1 MFDTHEVETYLTH
14 LSKNHIFR
22 TNIIPPC
29 VWKRPHFSPDKSWR
43 QLSAYYSILAVWVEA
58 KKNEGEGKRFYFE
71 YTSLNAVDHSVREP
85 LGFILGGR
93 GVIQNRGPARDKGR
107 IRLPLV
113 MAQQLAA
120 LPTTEKHDQ
129 KHWSHPT
136 QTFGGEV
143 TNIPNKDLGH
153 LGDFLLEI

>member
-1 MFDTHEVETYLTH
+1 MKERESNS
-14 LSKNHIFR
+14 LS
-22 TNIIPPC
+22 TNA
-29 VWKRPHFSPDKSWR
+29 S
-43 QLSAYYSILAVWVEA
+43 
-58 KKNEGEGKRFYFE
+58 
-71 YTSLNAVDHSVREP
+71 SLNAVDHSVRER

-129 KHWSHPT
+129 KH
-136 QTFGGEV
+136 
-143 TNIPNKDLGH
+143 
-153 LGDFLLEI
+153 

>member
-14 LSKNHIFR
+14 LSMNHIFR
-22 TNIIPPC
+22 TNIIPSY
-29 VWKRPHFSPDKSWR
+29 VWKGPQFLDAVVSW
-43 QLSAYYSILAVWVEA
+43 V
-58 KKNEGEGKRFYFE
+58 KKNEGKGKPFFLE
-71 YTSLNAVDHSVREP
+71 YTSLNAVDHSVRER

-120 LPTTEKHDQ
+120 LPTTEKQDQ
-129 KHWSHPT
+129 KHWSYPT
-136 QTFGGEV
+136 QTFGGEL
-143 TNIPNKDLGH
+143 TNIPNRDLGD

>member
-1 MFDTHEVETYLTH
+1 MKGRESDSSSSTTQA
-14 LSKNHIFR
+14 S
-22 TNIIPPC
+22 
-29 VWKRPHFSPDKSWR
+29 
-43 QLSAYYSILAVWVEA
+43 
-58 KKNEGEGKRFYFE
+58 
-71 YTSLNAVDHSVREP
+71 SLNAVDHSVRER

-129 KHWSHPT
+129 KH
-136 QTFGGEV
+136 
-143 TNIPNKDLGH
+143 
-153 LGDFLLEI
+153 

>member
-14 LSKNHIFR
+14 LSNNHIFL
-22 TNIIPPC
+22 TNIFPQ
-29 VWKRPHFSPDKSWR
+29 FLD
-43 QLSAYYSILAVWVEA
+43 AVVSRV
-58 KKNEGEGKRFYFE
+58 KKNEGKGKPFFLE
-71 YTSLNAVDHSVREP
+71 YTSLNAVDHSVRER

-120 LPTTEKHDQ
+120 LPTTEKQDQ
-129 KHWSHPT
+129 KH
-136 QTFGGEV
+136 
-143 TNIPNKDLGH
+143 
-153 LGDFLLEI
+153 

>member
-22 TNIIPPC
+22 TNIIPSY
-29 VWKRPHFSPDKSWR
+29 VWKGPQFLDAVVSW
-43 QLSAYYSILAVWVEA
+43 V
-58 KKNEGEGKRFYFE
+58 KKNEGKGKPFFLEY
-71 YTSLNAVDHSVREP
+71 YTSLNAVDHSVRER

-120 LPTTEKHDQ
+120 LPTTKNMTKNIDPILLKLLVESWKIF
-129 KHWSHPT
+129 PT
-136 QTFGGEV
+136 EALVTLETFC
-143 TNIPNKDLGH
+143 
-153 LGDFLLEI
+153 

>member
-1 MFDTHEVETYLTH
+1 MVVLVEV
-14 LSKNHIFR
+14 
-22 TNIIPPC
+22 
-29 VWKRPHFSPDKSWR
+29 
-43 QLSAYYSILAVWVEA
+43 
-58 KKNEGEGKRFYFE
+58 KKNEGRGKRFFLEYFA
-71 YTSLNAVDHSVREP
+71 SLFLNAVDHSVRKR

-129 KHWSHPT
+129 KH
-136 QTFGGEV
+136 
-143 TNIPNKDLGH
+143 
-153 LGDFLLEI
+153 

>member
-22 TNIIPPC
+22 TNINPSYA
-29 VWKRPHFSPDKSWR
+29 WKCPHFSPDKSWS
-43 QLSAYYSILAVWVEA
+43 QLSADYSILAVWVEA
-58 KKNEGEGKRFYFE
+58 KKNEGEGKRFFFE
-71 YTSLNAVDHSVREP
+71 YTSLNAVDHSVRKR

-136 QTFGGEV
+136 QTFGGEL
-143 TNIPNKDLGH
+143 TKIPNRDLVT
-153 LGDFLLEI
+153 LETFC